1 MTPNTSPKSIT
12 IHKMLLAGIE
22 WSLSGTF
29 STNDIQK
36 TSVAYKSWFTKYVK
50 NSTRGAR
57 SVANEVLRDA
67 LSGAGVIT
75 DKGTLTVDYQGKISA
90 ADAK

>member
-1 MTPNTSPKSIT
+1 MTPRTSPKSIT

-50 NSTRGAR
+50 NSTGGVRH
-57 SVANEVLRDA
+57 VADEVLRDA
-67 LSGAGVIT
+67 LSDSGVIT
-75 DKGTLTVDYQGKISA
+75 DKATSTA
-90 ADAK
+90 